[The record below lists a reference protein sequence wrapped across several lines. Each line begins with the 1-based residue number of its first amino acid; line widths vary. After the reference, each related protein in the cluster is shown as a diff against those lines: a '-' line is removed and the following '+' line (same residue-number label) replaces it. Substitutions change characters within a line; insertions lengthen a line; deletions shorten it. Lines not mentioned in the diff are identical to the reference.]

1 MQRSEPLGYRL
12 KRLGA
17 LPVKLQILDLSHLGY
32 TRGLGRADRERRK
45 RKGVTYCFFS
55 QTTARPPHIHRT
67 STEDGKE
74 KREGQGGRQGS
85 HGRRRERTLTR
96 ARCHRGGHQGCYKSW
111 RNRRL
116 RGSGRRHG
124 RVGRRRRYQPRARR
138 RDGDGKRPLGG
149 AGLGCD
155 AHASLL
161 SSPRPRKTFSPFFC
175 HFSLPKVKVFFAAF
189 LTTVPAMHRATTR
202 LTSTRTA
209 SWTPTTPPMP
219 RRSSRL
225 GARRRTAP

>member
-12 KRLGA
+12 KRLCA

-45 RKGVTYCFFS
+45 RKGDSLLIFS
-55 QTTARPPHIHRT
+55 HTKPPHVHPTSTARPP
-67 STEDGKE
+67 KMAKK

-138 RDGDGKRPLGG
+138 RDGDGERSLGG
-149 AGLGCD
+149 AGSGCD

-161 SSPRPRKTFSPFFC
+161 SSPRPRKTFSPFFG
-175 HFSLPKVKVFFAAF
+175 HFSLPKVKVF
-189 LTTVPAMHRATTR
+189 LTAVPAMHRATTR